1 MKKKIMAAAL
11 AALTMMGS
19 MAAEAARGV
28 VALIVDDKIVV
39 QADDILE
46 EYTGATTFETYK
58 NYNEGDVIYGDFNSY
73 GIHTWYDDT
82 TDEEIEVYVDEY
94 WMTAEQAIDYARG

>member
-28 VALIVDDKIVV
+28 VALIADDKIIV
-39 QADDILE
+39 QTDDILE

-73 GIHTWYDDT
+73 GRSRLSTTQEADAHDINAGMIFLCRDD
-82 TDEEIEVYVDEY
+82 IF
-94 WMTAEQAIDYARG
+94 MSG

>member
-1 MKKKIMAAAL
+1 MKKTIMAAAL
-11 AALTMMGS
+11 AALTFMGG
-19 MAAEAARGV
+19 MAAEAAQGV

-73 GIHTWYDDT
+73 
-82 TDEEIEVYVDEY
+82 DEEIEVYVDEY
-94 WMTAEQAIDYARG
+94 WMTEEQAIDYARG

>member
-1 MKKKIMAAAL
+1 MKKTIMAVAL
-11 AALTMMGS
+11 AALTFMGG
-19 MAAEAARGV
+19 MAAEAAQGV

-39 QADDILE
+39 QTDDILE

-82 TDEEIEVYVDEY
+82 TNEEIEVYVDEY
-94 WMTAEQAIDYARG
+94 WMTEEQAVDYARG

>member
-1 MKKKIMAAAL
+1 MRKALMAAAL
-11 AALTMMGS
+11 AALTFMGG
-19 MAAEAARGV
+19 MAAEAAQGV

-73 GIHTWYDDT
+73 GINTWYDDT
-82 TDEEIEVYVDEY
+82 TNEEIEVYVDEY
-94 WMTAEQAIDYARG
+94 WMTEEQAIDYARG